1 MLFQKGTIANPGRM
15 RVAREVAVEGGVSDP
30 RNGIMLKI
38 FSMVNFGERAGS
50 GLCSICNVWEQ
61 VFHTSAVI
69 EEAEDID
76 RVILTLSYGGHE
88 QDVDAMLRLYEAN
101 GEFMVVGDS
110 GRYVNGYME
119 AGGNVDKMSIKASLV
134 DKLSINP
141 GLADKMCDICLY
153 LKQNPYSSTASVAEV
168 LGVSVSSA
176 KIYLRRLVEAGLIV
190 PYGANK
196 NRTYSLK

>member
-1 MLFQKGTIANPGRM
+1 M

-50 GLCSICNVWEQ
+50 GLCSICNVWER
-61 VFHTSAVI
+61 VFHTAAVI

-88 QDVDAMLRLYEAN
+88 QDVNAMLRLYETK
-101 GEFMVVGDS
+101 GELTVVWDS
-110 GRYVNGYME
+110 GKYVNGYME
-119 AGGNVDKMSIKASLV
+119 ASGNA

-176 KIYLRRLVEAGLIV
+176 KIYLRRLVETGLIV

>member
-1 MLFQKGTIANPGRM
+1 
-15 RVAREVAVEGGVSDP
+15 
-30 RNGIMLKI
+30 
-38 FSMVNFGERAGS
+38 
-50 GLCSICNVWEQ
+50 
-61 VFHTSAVI
+61 
-69 EEAEDID
+69 
-76 RVILTLSYGGHE
+76 
-88 QDVDAMLRLYEAN
+88 
-101 GEFMVVGDS
+101 
-110 GRYVNGYME
+110 ME
-119 AGGNVDKMSIKASLV
+119 M
-134 DKLSINP
+134 SINP

>member
-1 MLFQKGTIANPGRM
+1 
-15 RVAREVAVEGGVSDP
+15 
-30 RNGIMLKI
+30 MLKI

-50 GLCSICNVWEQ
+50 GLCSICNVWER
-61 VFHTSAVI
+61 VFHTAAVI
-69 EEAEDID
+69 EETEDID

-88 QDVDAMLRLYEAN
+88 QDVDAMLRLYEAK
-101 GEFMVVGDS
+101 GELIVVGDS

-119 AGGNVDKMSIKASLV
+119 AGKNADKLSIKASLA

-141 GLADKMCDICLY
+141 ELADKMCDICLY

>member
-1 MLFQKGTIANPGRM
+1 M

-88 QDVDAMLRLYEAN
+88 QDVDAMLRLYETKC
-101 GEFMVVGDS
+101 ELMVVGDP

-134 DKLSINP
+134 DKLSINNR
-141 GLADKMCDICLY
+141 LADKKCDICLY